1 MAVIFLDIDGVLNKT
16 PAANHI
22 RLDSDLVD
30 RFKRLVMETDGKIV
44 LSTFWRHFDEYI
56 MYILH
61 RHGIAASRIA
71 GRTPG
76 HSDASIFSRTAFDGS
91 EYSNRALEIRAWLDM
106 HPEVQNFCILDDRP
120 SAADAGLAPNFVHTD
135 SNSGLTDADVERAIS
150 IIKCGPQREDQ
161 LEFCL
166 KYIPEPRAFAADRV

>member
-1 MAVIFLDIDGVLNKT
+1 MGLHCICF
-16 PAANHI
+16 PAAH
-22 RLDSDLVD
+22 SDLCVA
-30 RFKRLVMETDGKIV
+30 VA
-44 LSTFWRHFDEYI
+44 LSYC
-56 MYILH
+56 
-61 RHGIAASRIA
+61 
-71 GRTPG
+71 
-76 HSDASIFSRTAFDGS
+76 
-91 EYSNRALEIRAWLDM
+91 LDQ
-106 HPEVQNFCILDDRP
+106 VQNFCILDDRP